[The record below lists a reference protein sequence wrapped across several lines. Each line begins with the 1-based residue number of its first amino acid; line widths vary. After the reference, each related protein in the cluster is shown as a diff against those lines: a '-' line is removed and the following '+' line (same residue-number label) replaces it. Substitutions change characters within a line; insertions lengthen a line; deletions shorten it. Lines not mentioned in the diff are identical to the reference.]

1 MYKDLSSIP
10 SINVERQA
18 RQRNFSNSPQP
29 PAHSHIPPP
38 PHNLP
43 VSLRKDIELLGLW
56 FGPSNLGDHVAG
68 IKLRDE
74 NNKPF
79 PDEKQ
84 GSLSSQGPLIHV
96 AFMPSCTKDYL

>member
-29 PAHSHIPPP
+29 PTRSHIPPT
-38 PHNLP
+38 HTQFTCA
-43 VSLRKDIELLGLW
+43 LRKDIELLGLW
-56 FGPSNLGDHVAG
+56 FGPCNLGDHVAG